1 MADEVEK
8 ILTIP
13 LRISKSVP
21 RNMRAKRAI
30 KEVKEFVARHMNASE
45 GLTEEEFERFASP
58 LEKIWVDTKV
68 NEAIWDRGIQKPPSV
83 IRVRAIKFEDGLIE
97 VSLPEE

>member
-21 RNMRAKRAI
+21 RNKRAKRAI

-45 GLTEEEFERFASP
+45 GLSEEELERFASP

-68 NEAIWDRGIQKPPSV
+68 NEAIWSRGIQKPPSV